1 MAGLRLG
8 ARTRMSGRLPCG
20 GASPPTAPRQLHGP
34 SRAAC
39 RALTREDGQPP
50 EWPAICPGSGARAA
64 AAWTARARVPAA
76 PEFSSVAYARSG
88 VQPEFGGLLLH
99 LLSQR
104 ASSEGNAQ
112 RTKISLKWI
121 FRVVCILG
129 ECE

>member
-1 MAGLRLG
+1 M
-8 ARTRMSGRLPCG
+8 
-20 GASPPTAPRQLHGP
+20 
-34 SRAAC
+34 
-39 RALTREDGQPP
+39 
-50 EWPAICPGSGARAA
+50 
-64 AAWTARARVPAA
+64 
-76 PEFSSVAYARSG
+76 AYARNG

-104 ASSEGNAQ
+104 ASSEGNAE